1 LKWGAQLLL
10 MSTLSL
16 IFIFSPGIT

>member
-1 LKWGAQLLL
+1 LKSGAQLLL
-10 MSTLSL
+10 MSTLSF